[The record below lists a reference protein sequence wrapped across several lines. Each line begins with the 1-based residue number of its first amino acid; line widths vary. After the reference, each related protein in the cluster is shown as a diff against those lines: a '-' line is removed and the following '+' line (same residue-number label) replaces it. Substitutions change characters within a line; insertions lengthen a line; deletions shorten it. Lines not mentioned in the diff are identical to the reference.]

1 MRCPSCGQMHKWK
14 PGDAWIGAVRPSAEA
29 GLLDAP
35 RAALLADPP
44 RR

>member
-29 GLLDAP
+29 GLLEP